1 MWPNPQETADLVT
14 FTEEIL
20 NEKLRFL
27 CSVSRLKENRF
38 LHDIKDCA
46 ERIQN
51 SGNGPKI
58 TKQFFL
64 HLANVDVQRQT
75 LLNKI
80 TNIGDASLVENRN
93 HAVYIVI
100 TITKSNKV

>member
-1 MWPNPQETADLVT
+1 M
-14 FTEEIL
+14 
-20 NEKLRFL
+20 
-27 CSVSRLKENRF
+27 
-38 LHDIKDCA
+38 
-46 ERIQN
+46 
-51 SGNGPKI
+51 

-80 TNIGDASLVENRN
+80 TNIGDASLVENKN

-100 TITKSNKV
+100 TKTKSNKV